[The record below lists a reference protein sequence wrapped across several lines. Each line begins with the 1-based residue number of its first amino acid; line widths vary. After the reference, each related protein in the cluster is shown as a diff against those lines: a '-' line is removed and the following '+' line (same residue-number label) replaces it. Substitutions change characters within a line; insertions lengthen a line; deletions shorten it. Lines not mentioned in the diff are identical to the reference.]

1 MSFIILPS
9 SNTGATISAVATGS
23 IALGSP
29 VVINTDSTVQ
39 QVGLTSDP
47 TILGYGTEVTCAPAT
62 TSFYS
67 SRAFYDASTGKIV
80 LVYKDGSNSN
90 YGTAVIVTVSG
101 TSITFG
107 TPVVYQSASTN
118 YNNVAGDS
126 NGKVLVTYTAPVNT
140 AYGIVGTI
148 SGTSISFGTRATV
161 PTAAGYNGTVGIAY
175 DTNSAIYA
183 IFYQSADGANFGNV
197 NLGTV
202 SGTSVTFDAGVF
214 LAIPVNNLSCAY
226 DANVKK
232 IAFFYRD
239 INTGD
244 GKSTVGTIAGGA
256 ITFGTAATFSTGGSA
271 TLMSTIYD
279 ATNLKIITAY
289 NNVSTG
295 KVIVGTISGT
305 SISFGTAS
313 TFTSTNTQYLSLGYN
328 QSTTKT
334 IISFTDGTSIAGKA
348 TIGTVSGTSISI
360 GTATTFAASISES
373 YFQTFSG
380 GTGTVIFYV
389 VSTVPKAIV
398 STTGSSS
405 NLTSSNYVGLSSAAV
420 TTGQTATIQV
430 ISNTNT
436 NQTALS
442 IGKYYYVQLNGTLAL
457 TPDTTSVYAGISLSA
472 TSLVIKG

>member
-9 SNTGATISAVATGS
+9 SNTGATISAVATGA

-47 TILGYGTEVTCAPAT
+47 TVLGYGTET
-62 TSFYS
+62 TSGTNVNNSFEG
-67 SRAFYDASTGKIV
+67 AVYDASSGKIV
-80 LVYKDGSNSN
+80 FVYKDDNNSG
-90 YGTAVIVTVSG
+90 YGTAVVGTVSG
-101 TSITFG
+101 TSISFG
-107 TPVVYQSASTN
+107 TPVVYNSANTL
-118 YNNVAGDS
+118 YINVAGDS
-126 NGKVLVTYTAPVNT
+126 NGKVLVTYTTPVNT

-148 SGTSISFGTRATV
+148 SGTSISFGTRAVV
-161 PTAAGYNGTVGIAY
+161 PTSVGYNGKPGIAY
-175 DTNSAIYA
+175 DSGQSKYA
-183 IFYQSADGANFGNV
+183 IFSQAADGTNFGNV

-202 SGTSVTFDAGVF
+202 SGTSVTFDAGTL
-214 LAIPVNNLSCAY
+214 LANPVNNLSCAY
-226 DANVKK
+226 DSNALK

-239 INTGD
+239 VNTGD
-244 GKSTVGTIAGGA
+244 GKCRVGTIAAGA

-271 TLMSTIYD
+271 TLMNTIYD

-313 TFTSTNTQYLSLGYN
+313 TFTSTNTQYLCLAYN

-334 IISFTDGTSIAGKA
+334 IIAFTDGTSGAGKA
-348 TIGTVSGTSISI
+348 TIGTVSGTSITT
-360 GTATTFAASISES
+360 GTETTFASQA
-373 YFQTFSG
+373 YTNNQTFSG
-380 GTGTVIFYV
+380 GTGTVIFYGLTSLV
-389 VSTVPKAIV
+389 GKAIV
-398 STTGSSS
+398 TTTGSTS
-405 NLTSSNYVGLSSAAV
+405 NLTSSNYIGLSSAAV

-472 TSLVIKG
+472 TSLLIKG